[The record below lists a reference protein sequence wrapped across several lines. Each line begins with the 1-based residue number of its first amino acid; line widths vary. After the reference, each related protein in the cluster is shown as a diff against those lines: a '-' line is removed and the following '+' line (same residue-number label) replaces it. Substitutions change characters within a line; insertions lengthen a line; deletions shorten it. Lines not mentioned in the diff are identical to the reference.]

1 MEKIMPKTE
10 EKKYLGKSLTFFTK
24 NKLWSASN
32 KIIEGFI
39 DTSNKF
45 ENDLSKVK
53 NELKYNLFNLFG
65 EHIASQKRDLNINS
79 TMRELFDLIAD
90 VSEEDQSNA
99 HYTNL
104 KQFVCESVCVVALN
118 DNIQMA
124 TQKTTSKYTAPN
136 GEEKSVEIVQG
147 DLIAKNNYVIEKTL
161 NTEGQEIDNPYE
173 YETPLSSRQMKTYF
187 NKLNQN
193 SRTPLNRPDTDINKI
208 KSVIELI
215 LKRINQGDS
224 AFSSE
229 EEKLLLALENC
240 IEHYIEFNQS
250 FDAGGNASEAT
261 NKIGVEMFKTYSKH
275 SLNPIKINRKKYTTI
290 ISDKALSEKTEPI
303 ILKNQNN
310 KKAVNE

>member
-1 MEKIMPKTE
+1 MSKTE

-53 NELKYNLFNLFG
+53 NSLKYNLFNLFG
-65 EHIASQKRDLNINS
+65 EQMATQKKDLNIAL

-90 VSEEDQSNA
+90 VSEEEKSNS

-104 KQFVCESVCVVALN
+104 KQFVCESVCTVALN

-124 TQKTTSKYTAPN
+124 TENSTSKYTAPN
-136 GEEKSVEIVQG
+136 GDKKSVDIVQG

-161 NTEGQEIDNPYE
+161 NSDGQEIDNPYE
-173 YETPLSSRQMKTYF
+173 YQTPLSTRQMKAYF
-187 NKLNQN
+187 NKLSPSN
-193 SRTPLNRPDTDINKI
+193 RTPLNRPDTDINKI

-215 LKRINQGDS
+215 LKRINQSDS
-224 AFSSE
+224 AFNSE
-229 EEKLLLALENC
+229 EENLLLALENC
-240 IEHYIEFNQS
+240 IEHYVEFNQS
-250 FDAGGNASEAT
+250 FDAGGNPSEST
-261 NKIGVEMFKTYSKH
+261 NTIGVEMFKSYSKH
-275 SLNPIKINRKKYTTI
+275 SLNPIKINRKKYDTI
-290 ISDKALSEKTEPI
+290 ISDSALSDKTKPI
-303 ILKNQNN
+303 VLKDQDN
-310 KKAVNE
+310 KKAVNL